1 MLEDV
6 VDEKYYLSD
15 VGFKY
20 SQLGFSPKSIS
31 SVLENLVYLELRRK
45 GYSVYI
51 GKIGDKEIDF
61 VATRQNSKVYL
72 QVCRT
77 LPEDSDREIG
87 NLKAIK
93 DNYPK
98 YVVTMDASVCGN
110 DEGIGIVHI
119 KDFLFHS
126 EQFI

>member
-1 MLEDV
+1 M
-6 VDEKYYLSD
+6 
-15 VGFKY
+15 GFKY

-110 DEGIGIVHI
+110 DEGIEIVHI